1 MELLNKEKIASLG
14 EEIGPENVPV
24 LLGIFL
30 NELETYLGVLSDATY
45 NDKIT
50 YLKEISHALK
60 SSAASFGAD
69 ALCDFALNLDGRAK
83 QNDAFDEVNDVL
95 AMIDVLHQ
103 TQHAYQK
110 WQNDAF

>member
-1 MELLNKEKIASLG
+1 MELLNKQKIASLG
-14 EEIGPENVPV
+14 EEIRPENVPV

-69 ALCDFALNLDGRAK
+69 VLCDFALNLDGRAK
-83 QNDAFDEVNDVL
+83 QNDVFDEVNDVL

-103 TQHAYQK
+103 TQHAYQR
-110 WQNDAF
+110 WQIEAF